1 MPLVESIEI
10 VNLCE
15 FVVKEMANGRRR
27 VRTGDAGRRQGD
39 DAAGDE
45 GAEDDVGQVGLAVGR
60 HRRQH
65 GQLRADRARIGEA
78 AQRERRDRLR
88 PPLRRVRRCLLCLL
102 VSCGSRLFVL
112 AERMIDATSRLASC
126 GFGVTTPPPKKSRNA
141 GGSRPPRGPRRPYG
155 SSPEM
160 PPRSGGS

>member
-1 MPLVESIEI
+1 
-10 VNLCE
+10 
-15 FVVKEMANGRRR
+15 MANGRRR

-126 GFGVTTPPPKKSRNA
+126 GFGVTTPPPPKEVPKC
-141 GGSRPPRGPRRPYG
+141 
-155 SSPEM
+155 
-160 PPRSGGS
+160 